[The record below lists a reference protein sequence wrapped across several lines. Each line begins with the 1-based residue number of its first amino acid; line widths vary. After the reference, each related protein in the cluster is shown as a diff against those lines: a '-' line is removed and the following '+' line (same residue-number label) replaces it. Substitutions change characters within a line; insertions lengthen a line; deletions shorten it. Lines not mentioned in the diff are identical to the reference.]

1 MKMMKR
7 VYLMIVTLLAMSACG
22 NSGEIKKEKVSI
34 EGNKKKMEAL
44 ASEFP
49 AFKNILM
56 LELKKAQQKIKE
68 ANDMSNGKEKA
79 SLLADAN
86 TILEAPFIE
95 KLSTIK
101 KNLAE
106 VKEKQK
112 KVQGMSFSGKQK
124 QMATKVMEDANNI
137 VVEVNGV
144 ITKGVAGVN
153 EANDILREKSASL
166 RSISAALSRLIDKK

>member
-7 VYLMIVTLLAMSACG
+7 VYLLFVALLAMSACG

-44 ASEFP
+44 AKEFP

-56 LELKKAQQKIKE
+56 LELKKAEKKINE
-68 ANDMSNGKEKA
+68 ANEMSNGKEKS
-79 SLLADAN
+79 SLLAEAN

-95 KLSTIK
+95 KLGTIK
-101 KNLAE
+101 KELKE
-106 VKEKQK
+106 VQDKQK
-112 KVQGMSFSGKQK
+112 KVQGMRMNGKQK
-124 QMATKVMEDANNI
+124 QMAAKVMEDANNI

-144 ITKGVAGVN
+144 ISKGVAGVN
-153 EANDILREKSASL
+153 EANDILSEKSGSL
-166 RSISAALSRLIDKK
+166 RSISAALSRLTDKK